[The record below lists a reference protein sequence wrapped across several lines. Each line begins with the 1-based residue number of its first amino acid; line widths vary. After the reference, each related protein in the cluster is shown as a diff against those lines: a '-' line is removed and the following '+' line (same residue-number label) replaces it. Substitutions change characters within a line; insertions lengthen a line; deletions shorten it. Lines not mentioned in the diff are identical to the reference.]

1 MLTSFRR
8 RRFRDDLGN
17 RKSRCLLS
25 CFFSRCVFR
34 IRCLRKMVPVISWNK
49 GEEYVHVFSCVA
61 IKIARVV
68 HGICY
73 LDAFSESV
81 DLPS

>member
-1 MLTSFRR
+1 
-8 RRFRDDLGN
+8 
-17 RKSRCLLS
+17 
-25 CFFSRCVFR
+25 
-34 IRCLRKMVPVISWNK
+34 MVPVISWNK

-73 LDAFSESV
+73 LDAFSENV